1 MADRSLDVLEEMI
14 YFISMKVAY
23 GKNADVFVCPRC
35 KHTLMRKYQ
44 KFCGD
49 CGQKLSWE
57 VTSYS

>member
-1 MADRSLDVLEEMI
+1 MQEKYDAEILELTYRIPMQ
-14 YFISMKVAY
+14 VTY
-23 GKNADVFVCPRC
+23 GKNANVFVCPRC
-35 KHTLMRKYQ
+35 KNTLKRKYQ